1 VNSEIQPEAEYQ
13 SVDLL
18 NLTGEIVSAYV
29 SNNSVPT
36 GELPILLHNVHA
48 ALVSLHVGGS
58 LQARNETYD
67 KPTASQIRK
76 SVSPDGIVSFVDGKT
91 YKTMK
96 RHLTTNGLDPESYRT
111 RFGLPSDY
119 PMVAPSYAA
128 QRSALAKS
136 IGLGRPRGHDKPAEP
151 VKALGRKNAG

>member
-1 VNSEIQPEAEYQ
+1 MNSEIQSEAEYQ

-29 SNNSVPT
+29 SNNSVQTGVLPT
-36 GELPILLHNVHA
+36 LLHNVHT
-48 ALVSLHVGGS
+48 ALASLYAGGS
-58 LQARNETYD
+58 LQTRNEARD
-67 KPTASQIRK
+67 KPTAAQIRK

-96 RHLTTNGLDPESYRT
+96 RHLTTNGLDPQSYRD
-111 RFGLPSDY
+111 RFGLPADY
-119 PMVAPSYAA
+119 PMVAPNYAA

-136 IGLGRPRGHDKPAEP
+136 IGLGRPRGHDEPAEP
-151 VKALGRKNAG
+151 VKALGRKKAG